1 VSVMAAWLCRST
13 VIAVALPPKQA
24 IELFTPEG
32 ERKWSAGWD
41 PVYPRPERTAGPGA
55 VFITG
60 HDGHTTTWTMVDHT
74 AGCVRYARVTPGV
87 AAGTVTV
94 ALEADG
100 AGGTRAQ
107 VTYDLTS
114 LSADG
119 DARLADFDR
128 AYDATSPSGKPQ
140 SPRRSP
146 PALKLPTHPEHA
158 RAAACETADRP
169 TVPWAS
175 CGASQADARTHITGW
190 QATFPCPLKGGLSV
204 TMRGQARDQSG
215 REWRL
220 TLA

>member
-1 VSVMAAWLCRST
+1 MAAWLCRST

-32 ERKWSAGWD
+32 ERKWSARWD

-60 HDGHTTTWTMVDHT
+60 HDGHTTTWTVVDHT

-128 AYDATSPSGKPQ
+128 AYDADI
-140 SPRRSP
+140 
-146 PALKLPTHPEHA
+146 AEW
-158 RAAACETADRP
+158 ETAIAQAL
-169 TVPWAS
+169 AS
-175 CGASQADARTHITGW
+175 GA
-190 QATFPCPLKGGLSV
+190 
-204 TMRGQARDQSG
+204 
-215 REWRL
+215 
-220 TLA
+220 

>member
-1 VSVMAAWLCRST
+1 M
-13 VIAVALPPKQA
+13 
-24 IELFTPEG
+24 
-32 ERKWSAGWD
+32 
-41 PVYPRPERTAGPGA
+41 
-55 VFITG
+55 
-60 HDGHTTTWTMVDHT
+60 
-74 AGCVRYARVTPGV
+74 TPGV

-107 VTYDLTS
+107 VTHDLTS

-128 AYDATSPSGKPQ
+128 AYDADIAEWETQ
-140 SPRRSP
+140 SPRRWP

-175 CGASQADARTHITGW
+175 CGASRADARTHITGW
-190 QATFPCPLKGGLSV
+190 QATFPCPPKGPV
-204 TMRGQARDQSG
+204 MG
-215 REWRL
+215 RPASELR
-220 TLA
+220 

>member
-1 VSVMAAWLCRST
+1 MAAWLCRST

-24 IELFTPEG
+24 IEFFTPEG

-60 HDGHTTTWTMVDHT
+60 HDGHTTTWTVVDHT

-128 AYDATSPSGKPQ
+128 AYDADFAVGNRNRPGARLRRLSFRRIPNMLAPLHVRQRTDRQCHGLPAVPRRRMHERTSPAGRPLS
-140 SPRRSP
+140 
-146 PALKLPTHPEHA
+146 LA
-158 RAAACETADRP
+158 R
-169 TVPWAS
+169 
-175 CGASQADARTHITGW
+175 
-190 QATFPCPLKGGLSV
+190 
-204 TMRGQARDQSG
+204 
-215 REWRL
+215 
-220 TLA
+220 

>member
-1 VSVMAAWLCRST
+1 MAAWLCRST

-41 PVYPRPERTAGPGA
+41 PVYPRQER
-55 VFITG
+55 
-60 HDGHTTTWTMVDHT
+60 
-74 AGCVRYARVTPGV
+74 CVRYARVTPGV

-128 AYDATSPSGKPQ
+128 AYDADI
-140 SPRRSP
+140 
-146 PALKLPTHPEHA
+146 AEW
-158 RAAACETADRP
+158 ETAI
-169 TVPWAS
+169 AQALAF
-175 CGASQADARTHITGW
+175 GA
-190 QATFPCPLKGGLSV
+190 
-204 TMRGQARDQSG
+204 
-215 REWRL
+215 
-220 TLA
+220 

>member
-1 VSVMAAWLCRST
+1 MAAWLCRST
-13 VIAVALPPKQA
+13 VISVALPPKQA

-114 LSADG
+114 LPAG
-119 DARLADFDR
+119 GARGGGGRGRGGGPGRNWCASDIRPPEPL
-128 AYDATSPSGKPQ
+128 G
-140 SPRRSP
+140 RRR
-146 PALKLPTHPEHA
+146 
-158 RAAACETADRP
+158 RAA
-169 TVPWAS
+169 
-175 CGASQADARTHITGW
+175 
-190 QATFPCPLKGGLSV
+190 
-204 TMRGQARDQSG
+204 G
-215 REWRL
+215 RFRSRL
-220 TLA
+220 RRRHR